1 MTTVYLIRHG
11 ELEYPRNNLGQR
23 LLYGPDVPLSDKG
36 RRQIQE
42 LSERFV
48 HKGRK
53 LEKIYTS
60 PFRRAVET
68 AEIFASRLQLSD
80 PVRILE
86 FQDISPGSMVGK
98 LLDDVIQGRLQ
109 EYGETHFEVLERM
122 MKGLQQ
128 VVEKEKERSIAIV
141 SHGDSIR
148 VLLFHLMYPKD
159 PLPSI
164 DELIKTDYL
173 DKGEAWRLL
182 VDDAL
187 HVVEKE
193 YIGRPLVLWG
203 NGERKS

>member
-11 ELEYPRNNLGQR
+11 ELEYPRNNRGQR
-23 LLYGPDVPLSDKG
+23 LLYGPDVPLSDRG

-42 LSERFV
+42 LSDRFARE
-48 HKGRK
+48 GRK

-60 PFRRAVET
+60 PFSRAVET
-68 AEIFASRLQLSD
+68 AEIFASQLQLSE

-98 LLDDVIQGRLQ
+98 LLNDVIQGRLQ
-109 EYGETHFEVLERM
+109 EYGETHSEVLERM
-122 MKGLQQ
+122 MRGVQQ
-128 VVEKEKERSIAIV
+128 VVEKEKGRTIGIV

-148 VLLFHLMYPKD
+148 VLLFHLMHPKD
-159 PLPSI
+159 SLPPI

-193 YIGRPLVLWG
+193 YIGRPLELWG
-203 NGERKS
+203 KGERKS

>member
-11 ELEYPRNNLGQR
+11 ELEYPTNSRGQR

-48 HKGRK
+48 REGRK

-60 PFRRAVET
+60 PFVRAVET
-68 AEIFASRLQLSD
+68 AEIFASRLLLSQ

-109 EYGETHFEVLERM
+109 EYGETHEEVLERM
-122 MKGLQQ
+122 MRGVQQ
-128 VVEKEKERSIAIV
+128 VVEKEKGRSIGIV

-159 PLPSI
+159 PLPPI

-193 YIGRPLVLWG
+193 YIGRPLELWG

>member
-11 ELEYPRNNLGQR
+11 ELEYPRNNRGQR

-42 LSERFV
+42 LSQRIVREAS
-48 HKGRK
+48 K

-60 PFRRAVET
+60 PFSRAVET
-68 AEIFASRLQLSD
+68 AEILTSRLQLSQ
-80 PVRILE
+80 PVRMPE
-86 FQDISPGSMVGK
+86 FQDINPGSMVGK

-109 EYGETHFEVLERM
+109 EYGETHEEVSERM
-122 MKGLQQ
+122 MRGLKRVLYQDTG
-128 VVEKEKERSIAIV
+128 RSVGIV

-148 VLLFHLMYPKD
+148 VLLFRLVHQTET
-159 PLPSI
+159 LPPI

-182 VDDAL
+182 VDDQMHL
-187 HVVEKE
+187 VEKI
-193 YIGRPLVLWG
+193 YLGRPPELWG
-203 NGERKS
+203 KGERKS